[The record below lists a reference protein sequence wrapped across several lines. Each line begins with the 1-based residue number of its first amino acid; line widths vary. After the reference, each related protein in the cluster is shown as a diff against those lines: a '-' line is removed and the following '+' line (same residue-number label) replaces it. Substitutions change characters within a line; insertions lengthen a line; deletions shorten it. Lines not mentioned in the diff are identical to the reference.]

1 MFLSNPLRF
10 RSLRPKVSMLS
21 LFSVFICVVQVID
34 RERENLLLYLEKLP
48 LEIKRFISLI

>member
-21 LFSVFICVVQVID
+21 VFSVFIYVVQVIE
-34 RERENLLLYLEKLP
+34 REKENLLLYLEKL
-48 LEIKRFISLI
+48 